1 MQIIYNDKELNV
13 NDNTTI
19 KELLKEEIE
28 KSKIPIIG
36 AKFNNEYQR
45 LDYEIT
51 QDCKVS
57 LVDIASKGGMKIYRR
72 TLIYIMGKAFQEVCP
87 EALLTVNY
95 QLSHSMFCEIDNMET
110 TQEILDKVY
119 VKMEEIISKNMF

>member
-45 LDYEIT
+45 LDYELT
-51 QDCKVS
+51 QDGTVS
-57 LVDIASKGGMKIYRR
+57 LVDIASKGGMKIYQR
-72 TLIYIMGKAFQEVCP
+72 TLIYIMAMAFERVYP
-87 EALLTVNY
+87 EAKVRVNY
-95 QLSHSMFCEIDNMET
+95 QLSNSMYCDLDNMNET
-110 TQEILDKVY
+110 
-119 VKMEEIISKNMF
+119 EEMLKNV